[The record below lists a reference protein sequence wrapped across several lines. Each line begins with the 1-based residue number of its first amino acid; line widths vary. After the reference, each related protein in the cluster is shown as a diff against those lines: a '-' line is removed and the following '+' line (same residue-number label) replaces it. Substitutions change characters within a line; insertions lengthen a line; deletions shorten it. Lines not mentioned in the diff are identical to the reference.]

1 VPVTRQWCFV
11 FGKSTRSEILNGES
25 DEVVQMTVIILDWD
39 FMHYYRRVDERY
51 LTLDEAI
58 GQVKGHERQNK
69 AIKALVAKPRSD
81 EELKEVLTDLRDNT
95 AELNRIK
102 RHLHTLINAGVEVL
116 PQLDPRLSMP
126 EYQRGLYEGLE
137 WLSAKNEWVTE
148 ANEPFTV
155 DPKPSCVINKI
166 RTVKRVSF
174 NLPLARTARS
184 HIRFADPGR

>member
-1 VPVTRQWCFV
+1 
-11 FGKSTRSEILNGES
+11 
-25 DEVVQMTVIILDWD
+25 MTVIILDWD

-174 NLPLARTARS
+174 NLPLARMARS
-184 HIRFADPGR
+184 YIRLADPGR